1 MIYYITGINARNIQL
16 EYLYKQYENIRV
28 YDASNKDE
36 LNSFYTDISNVSI
49 FLTNDLIVLKRCEK
63 LKNFNPSISLD
74 KKDAVYFIISMEE

>member
-49 FLTNDLIVLKRCEK
+49 F
-63 LKNFNPSISLD
+63 
-74 KKDAVYFIISMEE
+74 